1 LELLERLSQAGTT
14 IVMVT
19 HDSEVAAHAHRII
32 EMRDGKVV
40 GERVAHVPIPATVGV
55 P

>member
-1 LELLERLSQAGTT
+1 LLERLSQAGTT

-32 EMRDGKVV
+32 EMRDGRVV
-40 GERVAHVPIPATVGV
+40 DERIAHVPAPTAASVSS
-55 P
+55 